1 MMNTTNR
8 YSLTFETIAELMP
21 EIRAANADVAQ
32 ALPNLSSVLKSYSP
46 FPHEA
51 IFLGIANDGL
61 PVLLNLKDPIPGPI
75 LIIGDKGSGKTK
87 LLQII
92 ARSIDECHDPDLIR
106 YAVITQNEKDWEKIG
121 TSMNNEGILTFQQQ
135 LSKNYLDSLVSW
147 GHSNNQGDKYTI
159 LLIDG
164 LEAISEDT
172 EIHPLIRWL
181 LLRGPTRHIW
191 PIVTLNSSNIIA
203 VNEWLN
209 CFRTRICG
217 HLTEE
222 QDVQVLTG
230 ANNSIFNE
238 LLAGS
243 QFSMRENKIW
253 VPFWLP
259 NLD

>member
-1 MMNTTNR
+1 MNTTNR

-21 EIRAANADVAQ
+21 EIRAANANVSQ
-32 ALPNLSSVLKSYSP
+32 ALPSLSSVLKNYSP

-61 PVLLNLKDPIPGPI
+61 PVLLNLRDPIPGPI
-75 LIIGDKGSGKTK
+75 LVVGNKGSGKTK

-92 ARSIDECHDPDLIR
+92 ARSIEECHDPDSIR
-106 YAVITQNEKDWEKIG
+106 YAVITQNEKEWEKPG
-121 TSMNNEGILTFQQQ
+121 SSMNNEGILSFQQP
-135 LSKNYLDSLVSW
+135 LTKNYLDSLVTW
-147 GHSNNQGDKYTI
+147 AHSNNQGDKFTI

-164 LEAISEDT
+164 MEAMSEDH

-191 PIVTLNSSNIIA
+191 PIVTLNSANILA
-203 VNEWLN
+203 VNAWLD

-222 QDVQVLTG
+222 KEIQVLTG
-230 ANNSIFNE
+230 AYNVIFRD

-243 QFSMRENKIW
+243 QFSMRENKLW